1 MEKANLGLA
10 TTRELLDELRA
21 RIEVDGKLDYRTVE
35 NEQNT
40 NTSDIWPEDSMPA
53 IAFEDIEVEVETE
66 PAEPI
71 EDEAPADKRVV
82 RSQSSGDRVYM
93 LDEIKK
99 TRQWVTNPQV
109 LAGLGFTPQDVKDI
123 EDIELLKYQMAA
135 AIYKVD

>member
-1 MEKANLGLA
+1 MTSDEARQLKELIDGMVDEPEKS
-10 TTRELLDELRA
+10 
-21 RIEVDGKLDYRTVE
+21 
-35 NEQNT
+35 EQNT
-40 NTSDIWPEDSMPA
+40 NTSDMWPEDSMPT
-53 IAFEDIEVEVETE
+53 ITPFEEIEVEVETE

-109 LAGLGFTPQDVKDI
+109 LASLGFTPQDVKDI

-135 AIYKVD
+135 AIYRTDENN